1 MNVFRWAL
9 ERLLSL
15 VFVMVL
21 VLVFMRC
28 DALFSSNWIDFL
40 LAFVAL
46 GLMLKNHQLINRLE
60 QLNRA
65 KKKDMRHMMDL
76 IIENRRLNQGRESD
90 QRSN

>member
-1 MNVFRWAL
+1 ML
-9 ERLLSL
+9 Y
-15 VFVMVL
+15 
-21 VLVFMRC
+21 
-28 DALFSSNWIDFL
+28 L

-46 GLMLKNHQLINRLE
+46 GLMLKNHQLTNRLE
-60 QLNRA
+60 QLNQA